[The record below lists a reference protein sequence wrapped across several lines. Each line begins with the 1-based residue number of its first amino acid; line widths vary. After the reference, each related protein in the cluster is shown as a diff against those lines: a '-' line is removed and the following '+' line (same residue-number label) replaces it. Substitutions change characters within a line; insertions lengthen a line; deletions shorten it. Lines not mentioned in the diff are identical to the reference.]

1 MVLRILNLP
10 LKVIGVLLE
19 RFRSLGGALAQS
31 ILIHL
36 A

>member
-1 MVLRILNLP
+1 MVLRIINLP

-19 RFRSLGGALAQS
+19 RLGSLGGALAQA